1 MIYSNGL
8 RMLLG
13 EGHACGVLV
22 TTYELRR
29 GTYVYGEGRSP
40 YPISYVGP
48 TEVHTVSQTY
58 EKRTVHA
65 LMASQPG
72 HAGARSE

>member
-1 MIYSNGL
+1 MDTACFSERVMRVVCL
-8 RMLLG
+8 SPHRM
-13 EGHACGVLV
+13 
-22 TTYELRR
+22 RR
-29 GTYVYGEGRSP
+29 GTYVYGGGRSP